1 MFEQILRGALV
12 FAVLTYAIG
21 TIKTL
26 MMASWSGGQHGAE
39 LVMVNNTGGKPV
51 MAPVIAGTDIA
62 MPFDRELPTASRVV
76 GTARLYYAVH
86 GHTAIRDSRYGTLW
100 R

>member
-26 MMASWSGGQHGAE
+26 MMAS
-39 LVMVNNTGGKPV
+39 
-51 MAPVIAGTDIA
+51 
-62 MPFDRELPTASRVV
+62 
-76 GTARLYYAVH
+76 
-86 GHTAIRDSRYGTLW
+86 
-100 R
+100 